1 MKKIFTLATLL
12 VLALTVN
19 AQETYRKSW
28 DFTKWSAATVA
39 NLKAESAKGP
49 TTGAWSDVEK
59 ATATEPTET
68 SKDNCFWEVTAQGNA
83 TTPATL
89 MANGEVIAEL
99 EGLGYTNTTAR
110 SLAIA
115 VNYQQATA
123 GELWTYNGAS
133 YLWLGSKTKNYFV
146 IPHVAP
152 GTTIKMGVESHKLSE
167 ARGVELYIG
176 IGNSGTKL
184 KDPDGND
191 VAIPTTYV
199 DQEWLV
205 PAEGLTDTP
214 NEDGT
219 FDVTIRNTNGC
230 HLYYITVGDGDSPQV
245 EEAKQVAYLH
255 ASGINMEEYTDLDY
269 VMLDGN
275 EKFDLTTIAATEDV
289 TLESLA
295 DFDAV
300 LISPSITKVKEANVV
315 KPLIGFIPVINLNA
329 GIYESLGL
337 GKAVNTNLKDL
348 TIVDPT
354 NAIFEGIDA
363 IEFEE
368 GITAVELGDYFKNDA
383 VLAKAGDNVAI
394 HVHNPGRNAYY
405 YIPNDMN
412 TLVDLIPQVIVAAA
426 KTKRAVAAV
435 GTPVITFT
443 QEDGQSVVTI
453 TAANSN
459 AIYYTLDGT
468 EPTAASTLYTEP
480 FTLTDSLVVKAFAT
494 GDGYTDSEI
503 AEKKIAIASKAA
515 APGIS
520 VLREAGKST
529 VTLIGAEGTQVYFNF
544 AKSEK
549 KDESQLCD
557 TLITLTEPA
566 NITFFA
572 VGEGKLQSDA
582 TTTFVGIDGIDKSN
596 IRWDILAHMGGEKDE
611 WSTVGSEES
620 RSSKVN
626 YIFGKTAQSM
636 YTDEIESTE
645 SAKDSL
651 GNEIPDSVIVT
662 YKKVEQTVVPN
673 VSGTWQVTSYGQ
685 VMTWEADGV
694 ITTVGAAGR
703 NPETAFDVM
712 PVNDSIG
719 ITNQF
724 LNFKGKKSG
733 EPYNATIQTAAKYA
747 GPFDIVVYLCNGDKN
762 GNYAKVNVEYS
773 ADGQNWTKIDTL
785 TTHKQRFIKRTK
797 LSYEGTDEVYVRL
810 SHVGGGSAGQVF
822 DIYLMNNGELSK
834 AYNEETLG
842 VQTVQPEGA
851 VVRTEIFTLGGSRTA
866 NAGRGMQII
875 RKTYAN
881 GSVVTKKVLR

>member
-28 DFTKWSAATVA
+28 DFTKWSATTVA
-39 NLKAESAKGP
+39 NLMAESAKGP

-59 ATATEPTET
+59 KDATAPTDV

-115 VNYQQATA
+115 VNYQVANPNDA
-123 GELWTYNGAS
+123 AFGPYNGPS

-152 GTTIKMGVESHKLSE
+152 GTTIKMGIESHKTSD
-167 ARGVELYIG
+167 ARGVELYVG
-176 IGNSGTKL
+176 VGNSGTKL

-191 VAIPTTYV
+191 VAVPTTYV
-199 DQEWLV
+199 DQQWLL
-205 PAEGLTDTP
+205 PEDLTDTP

-245 EEAKQVAYLH
+245 EEAKKVAYLTG
-255 ASGINMEEYTDLDY
+255 AGINLDEFIDMDY
-269 VMLDGN
+269 LMLDGN
-275 EKFDLTTIAATEDV
+275 DKFELTTIGATEDV
-289 TLESLA
+289 TLDFLSG
-295 DFDAV
+295 FDAV
-300 LISPSITKVKEANVV
+300 LVSSSVTKEKEANVV

-329 GIYESLGL
+329 NIYEKLGL
-337 GKAVNTNLKDL
+337 GSTVKTDVTEL
-348 TIVDPT
+348 TITDPT
-354 NAIFEGIDA
+354 NAIFEGIEA
-363 IEFEE
+363 VTYEE

-383 VLAKAGDNVAI
+383 VLAMAGDKVAI

-405 YIPNDMN
+405 YIPSDYCTTEM
-412 TLVDLIPQVIVAAA
+412 IPQAIVAAA

-480 FTLTDSLVVKAFAT
+480 FTLTDSLVVKAFAI

-503 AEKKIAIASKAA
+503 AEKKIAIAHKAA

-529 VTLIGAEGTQVYFNF
+529 VTLTGAEGTQVYFNF

-596 IRWDILAHMGGEKDE
+596 IRWDILAHMGAEKDE

-626 YIFGKTAQSM
+626 YFFGKKAQSM
-636 YTDEIESTE
+636 YTEEIESQE
-645 SAKDSL
+645 VVKDSM
-651 GNEIPDSVIVT
+651 GNAIKSQVDPEADSILVT
-662 YKKVEQTVVPN
+662 YKKVDQMVVPN
-673 VSGTWQVTSYGQ
+673 VSNTWKVTSYGQ
-685 VMTWEADGV
+685 VMTWENPTPGKNVGVAGSNCPELAADHM
-694 ITTVGAAGR
+694 
-703 NPETAFDVM
+703 F
-712 PVNDSIG
+712 VNDSIG
-719 ITNQF
+719 VTNNM
-724 LNFKGKKSG
+724 LNFKGKASG
-733 EPYNATIQTAAKYA
+733 EPYNATIQTVEAYQ
-747 GPFDIVVYLCNGDKN
+747 GPFDIIVYFNN
-762 GNYAKVNVEYS
+762 
-773 ADGQNWTKIDTL
+773 
-785 TTHKQRFIKRTK
+785 
-797 LSYEGTDEVYVRL
+797 
-810 SHVGGGSAGQVF
+810 GSAG
-822 DIYLMNNGELSK
+822 S
-834 AYNEETLG
+834 
-842 VQTVQPEGA
+842 
-851 VVRTEIFTLGGSRTA
+851 
-866 NAGRGMQII
+866 
-875 RKTYAN
+875 
-881 GSVVTKKVLR
+881 

>member
-115 VNYQQATA
+115 VNYPTA
-123 GELWTYNGAS
+123 LNDYNGAS

-152 GTTIKMGVESHKLSE
+152 GTTIKMGVESHKFAE

-191 VAIPTTYV
+191 VAVPTTYV

-245 EEAKQVAYLH
+245 EEAKKVAYLH
-255 ASGINMEEYTDLDY
+255 ASGINMEEYMDMDY

-405 YIPNDMN
+405 YIPNDMG
-412 TLVDLIPQVIVAAA
+412 TLYDLIPQVIVAAA
-426 KTKRAVAAV
+426 KTKRAIAAV

-503 AEKKIAIASKAA
+503 AEKKIAIAHKAA
-515 APGIS
+515 KPIVSLDRQEGKTIVTLTGTTEGADIYYNFAGQTATTAS
-520 VLREAGKST
+520 VLYTEPFEVT
-529 VTLIGAEGTQVYFNF
+529 VPA
-544 AKSEK
+544 
-549 KDESQLCD
+549 
-557 TLITLTEPA
+557 TLTVFA
-566 NITFFA
+566 NAA
-572 VGEGKLQSDA
+572 VGVLASDA
-582 TTTFVGIDGIDKSN
+582 VNQFVGVNGFDNTN
-596 IRWDILAHMGGEKDE
+596 IRWDVLAHFDANKDGWSGKGQQKDDSGNIINANYFFTWGKNAGKYYDETSPKEVLKDINGEDSIVYNTLDPETFEADGWKL
-611 WSTVGSEES
+611 T
-620 RSSKVN
+620 
-626 YIFGKTAQSM
+626 
-636 YTDEIESTE
+636 
-645 SAKDSL
+645 SA
-651 GNEIPDSVIVT
+651 
-662 YKKVEQTVVPN
+662 
-673 VSGTWQVTSYGQ
+673 GQ
-685 VMTWEADGV
+685 VMTWESLNIGWNIGD
-694 ITTVGAAGR
+694 TSMR
-703 NPETAFDVM
+703 NPDTAEDAIG
-712 PVNDSIG
+712 VNDSIG
-719 ITNQF
+719 ITPNALTF
-724 LNFKGKKSG
+724 GKQPSDG
-733 EPYNATIQTAAKYA
+733 PFNANLQTTTKFA
-747 GPFDIVVYLCNGDKN
+747 GPFDVVIYAGN
-762 GNYAKVNVEYS
+762 GNEGQIPTMQIETSV
-773 ADGQNWTKIDTL
+773 DGENWVKLGDVAFSL
-785 TTHKQRFIKRTK
+785 IKRNWKKTQ
-797 LSYEGTDEVYVRL
+797 LSYNEEAEVYVRIL
-810 SHVGGGSAGQVF
+810 HTAAKSGAQIY